1 MRYNLFENNSTH
13 NFHTRTRGKCQPTP
27 VFRRRVG
34 IVKLIPLACDET
46 QIMPQNHR
54 FVEEITA
61 HKQTGSTPFVKSF
74 ETITKKGQM
83 TIMSALFCNH
93 NDVKTVRSYHGNY
106 IY

>member
-1 MRYNLFENNSTH
+1 MWYNLFENNSTH
-13 NFHTRTRGKCQPTP
+13 NFHTRTRGKCQPAP

-46 QIMPQNHR
+46 QIMPQYRR
-54 FVEEITA
+54 FVEEI
-61 HKQTGSTPFVKSF
+61 KSF

-93 NDVKTVRSYHGNY
+93 NDVKTVRISYHGNY
-106 IY
+106 ILTTSKK